1 MKFFAKETK
10 KFTISFKVIFVSW
23 LETCHRATVR
33 QYVVNGQPLYYNLL
47 LPSLSSS
54 TFSHWYFSHNLFHQ
68 DCEGD
73 EEEEE
78 KFVTKDDAKSWKQ
91 RSLLQSVFNNFTSCF
106 EYLHFSF
113 NIVSKKFLRWYFLY
127 YDENEY
133 CHDKL
138 SGLGFQIDRF
148 IDNICQIIYL
158 YFFYTYSITNRKA
171 YSIEKPK
178 RHKGLNKD
186 LR

>member
-1 MKFFAKETK
+1 MAFYYQIFQCENHNFKIPKETN

-23 LETCHRATVR
+23 LEKCHRPTVR

-68 DCEGD
+68 DWEGD

-91 RSLLQSVFNNFTSCF
+91 RSLLQQ
-106 EYLHFSF
+106 FS
-113 NIVSKKFLRWYFLY
+113 IISHPVL
-127 YDENEY
+127 
-133 CHDKL
+133 
-138 SGLGFQIDRF
+138 
-148 IDNICQIIYL
+148 NICI
-158 YFFYTYSITNRKA
+158 FVFCRVS
-171 YSIEKPK
+171 
-178 RHKGLNKD
+178 
-186 LR
+186 